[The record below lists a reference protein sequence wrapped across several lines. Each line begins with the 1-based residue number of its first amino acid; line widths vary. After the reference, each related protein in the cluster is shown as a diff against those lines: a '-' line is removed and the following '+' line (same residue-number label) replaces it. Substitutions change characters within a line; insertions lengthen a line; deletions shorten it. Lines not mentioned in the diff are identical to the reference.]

1 MVSVTPDTQPIP
13 DASLL
18 AAYRATCYRVS
29 APGRELLLRI
39 DQSDAQLAKLLRE
52 AWVSH
57 AALLTA
63 WNPGSRPQPLEQ
75 NRALQTQLVRELEAA
90 GYPCLAGRNEAAS
103 PDPATEHTWNEDSV
117 LALDIPL
124 DAARTFAA
132 RYGQLAFLWI
142 DEQATPRLV
151 VTAGGS

>member
-1 MVSVTPDTQPIP
+1 
-13 DASLL
+13 
-18 AAYRATCYRVS
+18 
-29 APGRELLLRI
+29 
-39 DQSDAQLAKLLRE
+39 
-52 AWVSH
+52 
-57 AALLTA
+57 
-63 WNPGSRPQPLEQ
+63 
-75 NRALQTQLVRELEAA
+75 
-90 GYPCLAGRNEAAS
+90 
-103 PDPATEHTWNEDSV
+103 V